1 MSEPEPINPRA
12 DLLERKRTRVRIFTP
27 SGIVEGDFHHPPA
40 SRLSDYLRNA
50 SNNERYVLLTSATIR
65 STTGTD
71 IDGTVSTAPFILI
84 STAHAMM
91 FVPLEAEEA
100 AAA

>member
-12 DLLERKRTRVRIFTP
+12 DLVERKRSPVRVFTP
-27 SGIVEGDFHHPPA
+27 AGIVEGDFHHPPG
-40 SRLSDYLRNA
+40 SRLSDYLRNIS
-50 SNNERYVLLTSATIR
+50 SNEHYVLLTNATIR
-65 STTGTD
+65 SNTGTD
-71 IDGTVSTAPFILI
+71 IDGTVATAPFILI

-91 FVPLEAEEA
+91 FVPLEDEEA